1 MQLFVSISAYQ
12 QAELARRIGVG
23 QQTISQLKRNPD
35 KASVE
40 RIVRAQEQLDVEL
53 ILRLKGAA
61 ADAATLSVDSK
72 VAW

>member
-1 MQLFVSISAYQ
+1 M
-12 QAELARRIGVG
+12 G

-40 RIVRAQEQLDVEL
+40 RIMRAQEQLDVEL

>member
-40 RIVRAQEQLDVEL
+40 RILRAQEQLDVEL